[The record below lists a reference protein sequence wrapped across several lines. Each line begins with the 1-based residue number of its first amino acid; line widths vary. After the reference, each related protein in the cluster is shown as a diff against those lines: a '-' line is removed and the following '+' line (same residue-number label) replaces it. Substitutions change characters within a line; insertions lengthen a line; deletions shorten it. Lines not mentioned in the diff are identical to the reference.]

1 MEDDKPEYRS
11 VLSVSPLVGNR
22 IDINTWNFD
31 HRTLVHRVTSS
42 STKGQSLQLVNIIQK
57 RRTQLGNSI
66 KPQLVIVLANFLTQ
80 ECNFIWQLF
89 LAGNTETV
97 SIKGRGCFLKTIP
110 VWKSKKV
117 ESFLN
122 ECLMEIGKIWHPK
135 MNILEQRQG
144 VFSVT
149 LSNRDPNKVFP
160 WAELDRRC
168 RSKLIE
174 NRYPAS
180 TAPQRIK
187 LPSNLFANSTS
198 LTLSG

>member
-1 MEDDKPEYRS
+1 MKLWSPDSCSQSY
-11 VLSVSPLVGNR
+11 VFLSQPKAKVCGWGILFKSAA
-22 IDINTWNFD
+22 
-31 HRTLVHRVTSS
+31 
-42 STKGQSLQLVNIIQK
+42 
-57 RRTQLGNSI
+57 RRGNSI

-89 LAGNTETV
+89 LAGNAETV
-97 SIKGRGCFLKTIP
+97 SIKGRSCFLKTIL

-122 ECLMEIGKIWHPK
+122 ESLMEIGKIWHPK
-135 MNILEQRQG
+135 MGQGQG

-149 LSNRDPNKVFP
+149 LSNGDPNKVFP

-198 LTLSG
+198 LSLDISD

>member
-1 MEDDKPEYRS
+1 MKLWSPDSCSQSY
-11 VLSVSPLVGNR
+11 VFLSQPKAKVCGWWILFKSAA
-22 IDINTWNFD
+22 
-31 HRTLVHRVTSS
+31 
-42 STKGQSLQLVNIIQK
+42 
-57 RRTQLGNSI
+57 RRGNSI

-89 LAGNTETV
+89 PARNAETVSIKV

-117 ESFLN
+117 DSFLN
-122 ECLMEIGKIWHPK
+122 ESLMEIGKIWHPK
-135 MNILEQRQG
+135 MNILGQGQG

-149 LSNRDPNKVFP
+149 LSNGDPNKVFP

-198 LTLSG
+198 LSLDISD